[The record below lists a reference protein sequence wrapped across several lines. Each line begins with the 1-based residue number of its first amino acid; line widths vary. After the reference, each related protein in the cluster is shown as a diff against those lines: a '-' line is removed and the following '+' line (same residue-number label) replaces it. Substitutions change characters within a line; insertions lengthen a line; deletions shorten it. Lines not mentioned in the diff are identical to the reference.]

1 MAEKKRDTLKIAVL
15 SDTHDVLH
23 PEVLSLLPGCDAI
36 LHAGDVCG
44 QSVLDRLAR
53 IAPLYAVRGNN
64 DWSLDRRL
72 RDSRAFMIEATR
84 FFMVHNRADA
94 LREMRPR
101 SPKDFDVV
109 VFGHSHRYYEEREDG
124 VLWLNPGSC
133 GRRRFGGTLSFAWL
147 TVDGKDVTVERVDL
161 PPDER

>member
-64 DWSLDRRL
+64 DWSLDRLSVQLVFRL
-72 RDSRAFMIEATR
+72 GGLR
-84 FFMVHNRADA
+84 FCMAHRRQDLPPN
-94 LREMRPR
+94 LENY
-101 SPKDFDVV
+101 DVA
-109 VFGHSHRYYEEREDG
+109 VFGHSHQYTEEYLPSPSG
-124 VLWLNPGSC
+124 KTTLLLNPGSC
-133 GRRRFGGTLSFAWL
+133 GPGWFMQYVTLAML
-147 TVDGKDVTVERVDL
+147 TVGPEGPKAERIDIRL
-161 PPDER
+161 